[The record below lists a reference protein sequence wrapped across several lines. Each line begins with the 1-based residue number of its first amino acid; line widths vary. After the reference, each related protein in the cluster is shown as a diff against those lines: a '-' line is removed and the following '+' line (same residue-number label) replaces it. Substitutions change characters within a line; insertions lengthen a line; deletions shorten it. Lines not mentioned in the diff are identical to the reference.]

1 LSADQLFERL
11 AALAPAATVLVE
23 ESRSNSSDLA
33 RRWPIRQPASFYTFA
48 SGALGWGLPAAVG
61 HALAEQTS
69 GRARPVVAV
78 IGDGSLHYSIQ
89 ALWTAARASLRL
101 IVIVPDNAEYAILKA
116 FEVFEQTSGV
126 PGLDIPGIDV
136 VAIARGYGVQAE
148 SAATLDAVEAAF
160 TTALGRSGP
169 SLIRVPI
176 ARAVPPLM

>member
-1 LSADQLFERL
+1 M
-11 AALAPAATVLVE
+11 
-23 ESRSNSSDLA
+23 
-33 RRWPIRQPASFYTFA
+33 
-48 SGALGWGLPAAVG
+48 
-61 HALAEQTS
+61 
-69 GRARPVVAV
+69 
-78 IGDGSLHYSIQ
+78 
-89 ALWTAARASLRL
+89 
-101 IVIVPDNAEYAILKA
+101 IVPDNAEYAILKA

-176 ARAVPPLM
+176 ARRGASADVTHGSRQRRSERIRGDGQTGRPVDRR